1 MSDRSLIL
9 TIVGGILVGLLALS
23 GIVWLCGASNPLTD
37 AGYVGYVTHGSVF
50 GSSRFYGLQRGPASP
65 GRTWLLNVVNVSIT
79 PYTYDEKFEKTDKND
94 TRILA
99 KDNVAVSFEVHL
111 IWRVKPDRVREFVE
125 KFAAIHDGTQPDVV
139 VRTAYDNFLK
149 QQLRTFARD
158 EIKGRDGFAI
168 KDEIDAIGKAVFD
181 KTLALCDNT
190 PFQIDSVVVGNIQY
204 PPEVEAAISN
214 KLAQQQNL
222 QTKLIEVE
230 IAKRSAQ
237 TRVAEAEG
245 LAKAMQIVQ
254 VKLTSQYLQHEAI
267 EAQKA
272 MVNSPNHTT
281 IYIPVGS
288 MGVPLIDI
296 PRTASTN
303 QEK

>member
-139 VRTAYDNFLK
+139 VGRLTITSSSNSFVRSLVMKSKVETGLRSRTKSTPSAKPFS
-149 QQLRTFARD
+149 
-158 EIKGRDGFAI
+158 IKRLPSAI
-168 KDEIDAIGKAVFD
+168 TRPFRS
-181 KTLALCDNT
+181 T
-190 PFQIDSVVVGNIQY
+190 PW
-204 PPEVEAAISN
+204 
-214 KLAQQQNL
+214 L
-222 QTKLIEVE
+222 
-230 IAKRSAQ
+230 
-237 TRVAEAEG
+237 
-245 LAKAMQIVQ
+245 
-254 VKLTSQYLQHEAI
+254 
-267 EAQKA
+267 
-272 MVNSPNHTT
+272 
-281 IYIPVGS
+281 
-288 MGVPLIDI
+288 
-296 PRTASTN
+296 
-303 QEK
+303 